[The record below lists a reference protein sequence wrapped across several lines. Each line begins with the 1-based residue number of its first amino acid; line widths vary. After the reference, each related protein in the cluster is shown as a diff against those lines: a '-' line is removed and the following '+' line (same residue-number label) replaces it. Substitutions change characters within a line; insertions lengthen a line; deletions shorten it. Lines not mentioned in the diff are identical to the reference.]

1 MDKYFL
7 KIHRGEGKVV
17 VAICDEEILGK
28 VFRDGP
34 IVLDISTKFYG
45 GERVGLEKVLEA
57 IKIAD
62 IVVASGK
69 RIVEELSKRG
79 LASVEFAL
87 RVGDQLHIQIIREVY
102 EY

>member
-1 MDKYFL
+1 MDGYFL
-7 KIHRGEGKVV
+7 KIHRSKGKVI

-28 VFRDGP
+28 IFRDGP

-45 GERVGLEKVLEA
+45 GKRVDLERVLEA
-57 IKIAD
+57 IKMAD

-69 RIVEELSKRG
+69 RIVEELSRRG

-87 RVGDQLHIQIIREVY
+87 KVEDQLHIQIIREVY